1 MQIENVLE
9 LFAKLSGLSE
19 EELYQARFL
28 CEMAMEHIRSRC
40 TGNEEEEG
48 GRQSFAAAALAYYR
62 FLLWTL
68 TEQGGDSIKVGEV
81 TVKNVRERLEYAQ
94 VLYQDALAGLEGL
107 KDDGFVFERMEA

>member
-48 GRQSFAAAALAYYR
+48 GRQSFAAAAGGTETENSCYNRSCNTDHSVLR
-62 FLLWTL
+62 LFFPVRSGNDRVSGDLSRGKVSLL
-68 TEQGGDSIKVGEV
+68 
-81 TVKNVRERLEYAQ
+81 
-94 VLYQDALAGLEGL
+94 
-107 KDDGFVFERMEA
+107 